1 AMNNPVEKGELRILN
16 QFTEQFTVN
25 ELAERV
31 QRAGKAVGL
40 DVQIDHLDNPRK
52 EAEDHYYNAKHSGLL
67 ELGLKPHYMT
77 DEVLVEML
85 KQVMR
90 YKDRIDTRK
99 ILPRVRWK

>member
-1 AMNNPVEKGELRILN
+1 M
-16 QFTEQFTVN
+16 Q
-25 ELAERV
+25 RV
-31 QRAGKAVGL
+31 GKSLGL
-40 DVQIDHLDNPRK
+40 DVEVKSIANPRK

-77 DEVLVEML
+77 DEVLAAML
-85 KQVMR
+85 EQVMR